1 METLPPST
9 PSVNEVPSTTN
20 IGPAA
25 PAVTDGKPFLPEDQ
39 PFLARIA
46 VVEGHAMAVAVA
58 DAVAELPRSAE
69 VERIQALANVC
80 QRTCKRAL
88 EAMDRLMTEQPAT

>member
-1 METLPPST
+1 MPTLPPT
-9 PSVNEVPSTTN
+9 TTHVNEVLSTTSVTTST
-20 IGPAA
+20 A
-25 PAVTDGKPFLPEDQ
+25 PDDKPFLPEDQ
-39 PFLARIA
+39 PFLARVA